1 MIQNPGSHLVAGV
14 FVFTDNCSRQVKPQ
28 ASPFV
33 NDPKVS
39 PKLNMK

>member
-14 FVFTDNCSRQVKPQ
+14 FVFTDNCSRQVELH
-28 ASPFV
+28 ALLLA
-33 NDPKVS
+33 NDPKVF